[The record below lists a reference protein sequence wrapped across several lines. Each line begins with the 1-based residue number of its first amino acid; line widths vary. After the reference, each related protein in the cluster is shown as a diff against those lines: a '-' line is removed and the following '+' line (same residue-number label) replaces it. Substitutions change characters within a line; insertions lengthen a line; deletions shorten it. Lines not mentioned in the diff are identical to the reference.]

1 MTYFYVNFNTK
12 QHGDSIMIKK
22 ALLTLFF
29 IFIGNSLLNAKNLH
43 LELTQL
49 VNEAFEQEEAKN
61 QVINLAALNKM
72 LSQRMAK
79 DAILIT
85 QNINVDY
92 YTKDLMDSGKKFD
105 LFIQGMYK
113 GNESLKLPKQTDKEI
128 LSELNEINAVWKEF
142 HIAIQNFYKNKKVD
156 KEAYAIIINQN
167 EKLMRLSHKLTQTLQ
182 SKHIL
187 DTQDN
192 QVIVHTLKFAD
203 RQRMLTQK
211 MFKEKFLVYTKE
223 DAERNNVRL
232 RGSIILFKNGL
243 EGLIKGDHKRGLK
256 KVTSKPIQ
264 DKLQEMHELYNEVE
278 DLYKKDNVVLKEL
291 KHLASID
298 KKLMGLS
305 IEVVTMIENT
315 LVY

>member
-1 MTYFYVNFNTK
+1 
-12 QHGDSIMIKK
+12 MIKK
-22 ALLTLFF
+22 TLLTLTF
-29 IFIGNSLLNAKNLH
+29 ILLGMTQLKASNLH
-43 LELTQL
+43 FELTQL
-49 VNEAFEQEEAKN
+49 VNEAFEQEEAKDK
-61 QVINLAALNKM
+61 VINLAALNKM
-72 LSQRMAK
+72 LSQRMTK
-79 DAILIT
+79 DAILIA
-85 QNINVDY
+85 QNIDTEY
-92 YTKDLMDSGKKFD
+92 YFKDLEDSAKKFD
-105 LFIQGMYK
+105 AFIQGMYK
-113 GNESLKLPKQTDKEI
+113 GDASLKLPKQTDQKV
-128 LSELNEINAVWKEF
+128 LSQLNEINTVWKTF
-142 HIAIQNFYKNKKVD
+142 YTAVQNLYKDQKVN
-156 KEAYAIIINQN
+156 KEAYALIIDEN

-187 DTQDN
+187 NTHDN

-223 DAERNNVRL
+223 DAKRNDVRL

-243 EGLIKGDHKRGLK
+243 EGLLKGDHKRGLK

-264 DKLQEMHELYNEVE
+264 DKLQEMHKLYKEVE
-278 DLYKKDNVVLKEL
+278 GLYKNPNIELKEL

-298 KKLMGLS
+298 KKLMNLS